1 MNQKIIYY
9 LGAGASAG
17 AIPVVNKINDRIDEQ
32 QKLIKIW
39 LLKFDYEQEIKHFL
53 TWYEQL
59 LLMFVNDLK
68 QTPSIDTLAKVYL
81 YSNPTKY
88 QAYNNF
94 ISYFFAIE
102 EFLGGIDKRYL
113 GFIAGILNGSNK
125 NLNEKILVYS
135 WNYDLQFERAYSI
148 FLSDSDK
155 LHGASLPEYY
165 LNRLPS
171 QDFNP
176 LSEKFSL
183 IKLNGTLGYLENKT
197 KNFISIDFIKGIKTE
212 QELLLSLFNLK
223 IKVTNK
229 PESFKNL
236 LRYSWEFKPNSADY
250 SNFSS
255 HYNVNLISPKEVV
268 LVVIGYSFPFF
279 NREIDKR
286 ILGSLKLNKV
296 YIQAPNEALPGIK
309 SSFRS
314 IKPEFS
320 ETNIELINSIDSFFI
335 APQL

>member
-236 LRYSWEFKPNSADY
+236 LRY
-250 SNFSS
+250 
-255 HYNVNLISPKEVV
+255 LISPKEVV